1 MTAGFPIDRPLLSAE
16 GIDRFEPL
24 RDPSRLPGA
33 WTDGRVVTIDDAGR
47 IATRDADGTVGPAW
61 VATVGDAPAAGA
73 VLLGS
78 MDGID
83 HWAVAGPVY
92 RGTGF
97 RGLATLVPAT
107 DVALLTTAVA
117 VLGWHQRSGFCAC
130 CGLSSIP
137 EPSGWS
143 RTCPNGHQEWPRTDP
158 AVIVLVHDGA
168 DRMLLARQPSWPAGR
183 HSVLAGFTEAGESL
197 EGTVHREIR
206 EEVGLSVDRIGYL
219 GSQPWPFP
227 RSLMIGFAARADPDA
242 PLVAADGEIESAGW
256 YHRDDLAR
264 LLAVGG
270 RAADLPVDQRGPLPA
285 DFAVPDEVSI
295 ARRMIEGWVALGSR

>member
-1 MTAGFPIDRPLLSAE
+1 MTVRRPARCS
-16 GIDRFEPL
+16 
-24 RDPSRLPGA
+24 
-33 WTDGRVVTIDDAGR
+33 
-47 IATRDADGTVGPAW
+47 
-61 VATVGDAPAAGA
+61 
-73 VLLGS
+73 LGS
-78 MDGID
+78 VDGID
-83 HWAVAGPVY
+83 HWAVAGKVD
-92 RGTGF
+92 RGTAF
-97 RGLATLVPAT
+97 RSLATVVPAT

-117 VLGWHQRSGFCAC
+117 VLGWHQRSGFCPR
-130 CGLSSIP
+130 CGLASLP

-143 RTCPNGHQEWPRTDP
+143 RTCPNDHQEWPRTDP
-158 AVIVLVHDGA
+158 AVIVLVHDGG
-168 DRMLLARQPSWPAGR
+168 DRMLLARQPGWPAGR

-242 PLVAADGEIESAGW
+242 PIVPADGEIESAGW

-264 LLAVGG
+264 LLAAGG
-270 RAADLPVDQRGPLPA
+270 VAADLPADERGPLPA

-295 ARRMIEGWVALGSR
+295 ARRMIEGWVARGPR